1 MSILNFAPVRLNTEP
16 GVKLKTMDLAISFES
31 LSYFIAK
38 LPLTQAD
45 GGKFVTDSGDEI
57 VSD

>member
-1 MSILNFAPVRLNTEP
+1 
-16 GVKLKTMDLAISFES
+16 VKLKTMDLAISFES

-38 LPLTQAD
+38 PALGHHSET
-45 GGKFVTDSGDEI
+45 GKFVPDSADET

>member
-1 MSILNFAPVRLNTEP
+1 M
-16 GVKLKTMDLAISFES
+16 KLKSMDLAISFES

-38 LPLTQAD
+38 PALIQAD
-45 GGKFVTDSGDEI
+45 GGKFIPDSADEI